1 MTDDAIGHHVLQELQ
16 KESISADLVEL
27 GMDLFRLRLFFDKQ
41 HKKIIIIDALTG
53 DYPPGTILSFS
64 YQEFHSK
71 LDAKIRNIHHIGSIE
86 AIDIMR
92 NADENL
98 ANAEIYFVGIIVEKI
113 DKGLTLTKSVQ
124 KAIPK
129 AVDAVKSFFQ

>member
-16 KESISADLVEL
+16 KKSISADLVEL
-27 GMDLFRLRLFFDKQ
+27 GMDLFRLRLFFDKR
-41 HKKIIIIDALTG
+41 HKKVIIIDALKG
-53 DYPPGTILSFS
+53 DYPPGTILTFS
-64 YQEFHSK
+64 YQEFYSK

-86 AIDIMR
+86 AIEIMR

-98 ANAEIYFVGIIVEKI
+98 AQAEIFFVGVIVEKI
-113 DKGLTLTKSVQ
+113 DKGLTLTNYVQ

-129 AVDAVKSFFQ
+129 AVEAVIAFFQ